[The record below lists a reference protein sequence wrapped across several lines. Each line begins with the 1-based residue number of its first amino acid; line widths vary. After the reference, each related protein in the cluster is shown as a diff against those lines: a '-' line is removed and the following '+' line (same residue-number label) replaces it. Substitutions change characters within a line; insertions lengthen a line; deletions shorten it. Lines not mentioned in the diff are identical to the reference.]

1 MLGGELSKVLE
12 LKEGDKNR
20 DKRFPLWSFVLSMS
34 NNIDGAYVC
43 VHLQSLSAI
52 AFMEDPSRKSDRMQF
67 PQSLKTILVY
77 NDKLGTLCNAS
88 KLNVMPTSL
97 SATTFHND
105 GEEKDRLIRLMNT
118 GKKLAFKMFIRNSV
132 NTRRFAVLMN
142 NTI

>member
-1 MLGGELSKVLE
+1 MVHTFVFIYKVFRRL
-12 LKEGDKNR
+12 
-20 DKRFPLWSFVLSMS
+20 
-34 NNIDGAYVC
+34 
-43 VHLQSLSAI
+43 
-52 AFMEDPSRKSDRMQF
+52 EDPSRKSDRMQF

-105 GEEKDRLIRLMNT
+105 GEEKDCLIRLMNT